1 MSPVLAA
8 QAHKRNLLTE
18 EPYFD
23 PHSLPDDPLTLI
35 LTRILEASRHFSSP
49 LSRYQTSV
57 GELFAELKEQ
67 WKTDTE
73 FFSST
78 DAIALH
84 PGYQRIISLGRTVLP
99 FLLRDVEGGEAQWFW
114 ALKAITGIDP
124 VDPKHRG
131 NRRLMASDW
140 LRWAREEG
148 IRW

>member
-8 QAHKRNLLTE
+8 QAPRRDLLTE
-18 EPYFD
+18 ESYFD
-23 PHSLPDDPLTLI
+23 PQSRSDDPLVLI
-35 LTRILEASRHFSSP
+35 WTRLLEASHHFLSPVSRH
-49 LSRYQTSV
+49 QTLV
-57 GELFAELKEQ
+57 AELFAELKEQ

-73 FFSST
+73 FLSST

-84 PGYQRIISLGRTVLP
+84 SSYQGIIALGREVLP

-114 ALKAITGIDP
+114 ALRAITRIDP
-124 VDPKHRG
+124 VDPRHRG
-131 NRRLMASDW
+131 DRKLMAYDW